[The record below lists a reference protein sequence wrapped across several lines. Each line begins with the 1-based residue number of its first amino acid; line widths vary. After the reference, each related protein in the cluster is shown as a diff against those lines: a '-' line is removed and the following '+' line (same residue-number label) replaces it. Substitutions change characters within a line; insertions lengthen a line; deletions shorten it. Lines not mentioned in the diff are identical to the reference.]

1 MISERLSA
9 YTNRIPLL
17 AEVTEWALLRKWALS
32 EVYRIT
38 LRTGETRILKWGG
51 KEMAQEAANYRR
63 LVKPLHI
70 SAPRIFEYYESERS
84 AVMIMEDAGQYNLE
98 QRPSSALFLEA
109 ARALARIRDTAAMH
123 IKQNIPSS
131 LIHQC
136 TETAADFLALAK
148 DLLHSPRLAGHPAL
162 GKLQDI
168 LPQQLERLYR
178 TQPLTLVHHDYHAK
192 NLLIQGTQIMPIDW
206 SISYLSPHL
215 GDLHCLIDE
224 AREYSHVPREE
235 MLSAFHSAM
244 ELNCSMDQLEWQVNV
259 GGVCW
264 LVKTLKWLVYG
275 GTDTIPGSDAWIPD
289 LMDELELLVNRIE
302 QPPGSLV

>member
-1 MISERLSA
+1 MISERVSA
-9 YTNRIPLL
+9 YCTKIPLL
-17 AEVTEWALLRKWALS
+17 AEVTEWALLREWALS

-38 LRTGETRILKWGG
+38 LRSGETRILKWGG

-63 LVKPLHI
+63 LINPLHI
-70 SAPRIFEYYESERS
+70 VAPRIFDFYESERS
-84 AVMIMEDAGQYNLE
+84 AVMIMEDAGKYNLE
-98 QRPSSALFLEA
+98 QQPCPELFLEA
-109 ARALARIRDTAAMH
+109 ARQLARIRDTATM
-123 IKQNIPSS
+123 NIEKNMPISH
-131 LIHQC
+131 IHQY
-136 TETAADFLALAK
+136 TETAVDFLTYAK
-148 DLLHSPRLAGHPAL
+148 DLLRSPRLADHSAL
-162 GKLQDI
+162 SKLHDI
-168 LPQQLERLYR
+168 FPQQLERLYH

-244 ELNCSMDQLEWQVNV
+244 EQDCSMEQLKWQVNI
-259 GGVCW
+259 GGLCW

-275 GTDTIPGSDAWIPD
+275 GTDTIPGSDEWVPD
-289 LMDELELLVNRIE
+289 LMDEVELLVNKI
-302 QPPGSLV
+302 V

>member
-1 MISERLSA
+1 MISERVSA
-9 YTNRIPLL
+9 YCTKIPLL
-17 AEVTEWALLRKWALS
+17 AEVTEWALLREWALS

-38 LRTGETRILKWGG
+38 LRSGETRILKWGG

-63 LVKPLHI
+63 LVNPLHI
-70 SAPRIFEYYESERS
+70 VAPRIFDFYESERS
-84 AVMIMEDAGQYNLE
+84 AVMIMEDAGKYNLE
-98 QRPSSALFLEA
+98 QQPCPELFLEA
-109 ARALARIRDTAAMH
+109 ARQLARIRDTATM
-123 IKQNIPSS
+123 NIEKNMPISH
-131 LIHQC
+131 IHQY
-136 TETAADFLALAK
+136 TETAVDFLTHAK
-148 DLLHSPRLAGHPAL
+148 DLLRSPRLADHSAL
-162 GKLQDI
+162 SKLHDI
-168 LPQQLERLYR
+168 FPQQLERLYH

-244 ELNCSMDQLEWQVNV
+244 EQDCSMEQLKWQVNI
-259 GGVCW
+259 GGLCW

-275 GTDTIPGSDAWIPD
+275 GTDTIPGSDEWVPD
-289 LMDELELLVNRIE
+289 LMDEVELLVNKI
-302 QPPGSLV
+302 V

>member
-9 YTNRIPLL
+9 YRTKIPLL
-17 AEVTEWALLRKWALS
+17 AEVTEWALLRKWSLS

-38 LRTGETRILKWGG
+38 LHSGETRILKWGG

-63 LVKPLHI
+63 LVNPLLI
-70 SAPRIFEYYESERS
+70 SAPRIFDFYESERS

-98 QRPSSALFLEA
+98 QQPSTKLFLEA
-109 ARALARIRDTAAMH
+109 ARQLARIRDTAAM
-123 IKQNIPSS
+123 NIEKNMPINH
-131 LIHQC
+131 IHQY
-136 TETAADFLALAK
+136 TETAADFLAHAK
-148 DLLHSPRLAGHPAL
+148 ALLRSPRLSGHPAL
-162 GKLQDI
+162 NELQNI

-192 NLLIQGTQIMPIDW
+192 NLLIQGTQILPIDW

-224 AREYSHVPREE
+224 AQEYSHVPREE

-244 ELNCSMDQLEWQVNV
+244 EQDCSMEQLEWQVNI
-259 GGVCW
+259 GGVYW

-275 GTDTIPGSDAWIPD
+275 GTDTIPGSDEWVPD
-289 LMDELELLVNRIE
+289 LMDELELLVNKIV
-302 QPPGSLV
+302 QPPGSLD

>member
-1 MISERLSA
+1 MISERVSA
-9 YTNRIPLL
+9 YCTKIPLL
-17 AEVTEWALLRKWALS
+17 AEVTEWALLREWALS

-38 LRTGETRILKWGG
+38 LRSGETRILKWGG

-63 LVKPLHI
+63 LVNPLHI
-70 SAPRIFEYYESERS
+70 VAPRIFDFYESERS
-84 AVMIMEDAGQYNLE
+84 AVMIMEDAGKYNLE
-98 QRPSSALFLEA
+98 QQPCPELFLEA
-109 ARALARIRDTAAMH
+109 ARQLARIRDTATM
-123 IKQNIPSS
+123 NIEKNMPISH
-131 LIHQC
+131 IHQY
-136 TETAADFLALAK
+136 TETAFDFLTHAK
-148 DLLHSPRLAGHPAL
+148 DLLRSPRLADHSAL
-162 GKLQDI
+162 SKLHDI
-168 LPQQLERLYR
+168 FPQQLERLYH

-244 ELNCSMDQLEWQVNV
+244 EQDCSMEQLKWQVNI
-259 GGVCW
+259 GGLCW

-275 GTDTIPGSDAWIPD
+275 GTDTIPGSDEWVPD
-289 LMDELELLVNRIE
+289 LMDELELLVSKI
-302 QPPGSLV
+302 V